1 MTGASGKRWQFSTRS
16 LLLLT
21 AIVSAILAL
30 AVSLPIWFQAM
41 IWVAI
46 PVLIV
51 VALFQSANF
60 LTSDRRPRLAIL
72 SWTMLAG
79 FFGFYSAA
87 ILSLYFART
96 PASDEI
102 TSRIMFGVMATC
114 SVICVIRAL
123 RSLLHILSATTSAT
137 RGDPSLD

>member
-1 MTGASGKRWQFSTRS
+1 MTGAKSKRWQFSTRS

-30 AVSLPIWFQAM
+30 AVSMPIWFQAM
-41 IWVAI
+41 LIAAV

-51 VALFQSANF
+51 VALLQSANF
-60 LTSDRRPRLAIL
+60 LTSDRRPWLAML
-72 SWTMLAG
+72 SWSMLAG
-79 FFGFYSAA
+79 FFGTYSAA
-87 ILSLYFART
+87 ILSLYFARA
-96 PASDEI
+96 PASDEV

-114 SVICVIRAL
+114 SVICVIRAC
-123 RSLLHILSATTSAT
+123 RSLLHLLSARTSAT

>member
-102 TSRIMFGVMATC
+102 TSRTGSSRQKT
-114 SVICVIRAL
+114 L
-123 RSLLHILSATTSAT
+123 RPCGSWPRSSECCLLGKTTEHC
-137 RGDPSLD
+137 

>member
-1 MTGASGKRWQFSTRS
+1 MTGASSKRWQFSTRS

-21 AIVSAILAL
+21 AVVSAVLAL
-30 AVSLPIWFQAM
+30 AVSLPIWFQVM
-41 IWVAI
+41 IWAAI

-60 LTSDRRPRLAIL
+60 LTSDRRPRLATL

-87 ILSLYFART
+87 ILSLYFARA
-96 PASDEI
+96 PASDEV

-114 SVICVIRAL
+114 SVICVIRAC
-123 RSLLHILSATTSAT
+123 RSLLHILSGRTNETS
-137 RGDPSLD
+137 GDTGI

>member
-1 MTGASGKRWQFSTRS
+1 MTGASSKRWQFSTRS

-30 AVSLPIWFQAM
+30 AVSLPVWFQVM
-41 IWVAI
+41 MGVAI

-60 LTSDRRPRLAIL
+60 LTSDRRPRLAML

-87 ILSLYFART
+87 ILSLYYARA
-96 PASDEI
+96 PESDEI

-114 SVICVIRAL
+114 SVICVIRAC
-123 RSLLHILSATTSAT
+123 RSLLHLLSARTSVT
-137 RGDPSLD
+137 RGDSGLD